1 MPVATNLPEYMVNE
15 CKSGPPVGMALV
27 TGTAD
32 PQVSFN
38 GGTITVLGQQRDV
51 VLSSEQTIALWLC
64 RNGCGS
70 NTQTQ
75 TIDVRPDDDVSVAL
89 RNWSCSGAPVG
100 HYAVQGGGHTWP
112 SGRQFLL
119 SGLLVLYHVMLTRHM
134 RGGPFSRSSNAQL
147 PKRGSTPLTLAL
159 NAI

>member
-1 MPVATNLPEYMVNE
+1 LACNMPEKIRAIMPVATNLPEYMVNE
-15 CKSGPPVGMALV
+15 CQSGPPVGMAWV

-32 PQVSFN
+32 PQVPFN

-51 VLSSEQTIALWLC
+51 VLSSEQTIALWLR

-70 NTQTQ
+70 NAQTQ
-75 TIDVRPDDDVSVAL
+75 TIDVRPDDGVSVTL

-112 SGRQFLL
+112 SGRQFLPIR
-119 SGLLVLYHVMLTRHM
+119 LV
-134 RGGPFSRSSNAQL
+134 GPVSLDVDAADEGWAFFSQF
-147 PKRGSTPLTLAL
+147 
-159 NAI
+159 